1 MARKSQQTILKRQR
15 EQKKAEKAARKRAQR
30 DLRTDTDTLP
40 ASQGEDPLPS
50 AGEEARD
57 R

>member
-30 DLRTDTDTLP
+30 GVRTDPDTPLVNP
-40 ASQGEDPLPS
+40 ADDPLPS
-50 AGEEARD
+50 EGEEARD
-57 R
+57 E

>member
-1 MARKSQQTILKRQR
+1 MARKSQQTVLKRQR
-15 EQKKAEKAARKRAQR
+15 EQKKAEKAARKRALR
-30 DLRTDTDTLP
+30 DVRKDTDSLP
-40 ASQGEDPLPS
+40 ASQGDDPSPG

>member
-30 DLRTDTDTLP
+30 DVRTDTDALP
-40 ASQGEDPLPS
+40 ASQGDDPLPS

-57 R
+57 M

>member
-30 DLRTDTDTLP
+30 DIRKDTDTLP
-40 ASQGEDPLPS
+40 ASQGDDPSPG
-50 AGEEARD
+50 AGEESRD

>member
-30 DLRTDTDTLP
+30 DVRTDTLP
-40 ASQGEDPLPS
+40 ASQGDDPLPS

-57 R
+57 G

>member
-1 MARKSQQTILKRQR
+1 MARKSQQTVLKRHR
-15 EQKKAEKAARKRAQR
+15 EQKKAEKAARKRAHR
-30 DLRTDTDTLP
+30 DVRKDTDTLS
-40 ASQGEDPLPS
+40 ASQGDDPLPS